1 MIFGR
6 PLKYVLGKIVPFG
19 KSETIHPENLGTG
32 VSNGTTFLR
41 GDGQWATIDSTVDNT
56 VYMLYGGENNQ
67 DEDVPQLIG
76 GITGTS
82 KNSNTI
88 NNG

>member
-1 MIFGR
+1 MIFAR

-19 KSETIHPENLGTG
+19 RTETIHPDNLGSG
-32 VSNGTTFLR
+32 VADGTTFLR
-41 GDGQWATIDSTVDNT
+41 GDGQWSTTDSVIDNT

-76 GITGTS
+76 GLNGIS

-88 NNG
+88 NK